1 MSLTDG
7 VNSHG
12 WHAGHLQEPQYSADF
27 GDYLSF
33 VSHLK
38 NNAREKG
45 VDLIVLDTGDRA
57 EGENQS
63 RAPRNITKADDRK
76 WAMGCYRS
84 HGEIHP
90 EPLPRTSFGYPH
102 SGKS

>member
-38 NNAREKG
+38 NTAEAKG
-45 VDLIVLDTGDRA
+45 VDLILLDTGDRA

-63 RAPRNITKADDRK
+63 RAPGSIAKAGDRE

-84 HGEIHP
+84 HGEIYP
-90 EPLPRTSFGYPH
+90 EPLPRASFGYPY
-102 SGKS
+102 SGES